1 METIV
6 ILTFDMKQKDGKT
19 CTCNMAHGLDTTLE
33 EIKARFDDLKEKG
46 YVPSGNIVLNFVSAD
61 L

>member
-1 METIV
+1 
-6 ILTFDMKQKDGKT
+6 MKQKDGKT